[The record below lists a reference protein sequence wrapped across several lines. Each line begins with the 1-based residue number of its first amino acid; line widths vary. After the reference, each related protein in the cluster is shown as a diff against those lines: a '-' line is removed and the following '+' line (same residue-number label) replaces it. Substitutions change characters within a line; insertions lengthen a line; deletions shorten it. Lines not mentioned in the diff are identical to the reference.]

1 MTNVGH
7 VDPGYQ
13 GYLHLTV
20 INMGREE
27 YTIRKDDRLVSL
39 IFFKLNKKASKG
51 WVARRGGQKPSDSA
65 LVDTALQKLSRD
77 FLDVQDRAKAEA
89 SKAVRN
95 MTLWQFVL
103 PVIASVAAS
112 FLGVYL
118 YSRQNEAAIARLEGR
133 MAGLGA
139 NVNLDSVEHRLDA
152 IEKKLKK

>member
-1 MTNVGH
+1 
-7 VDPGYQ
+7 
-13 GYLHLTV
+13 
-20 INMGREE
+20 
-27 YTIRKDDRLVSL
+27 
-39 IFFKLNKKASKG
+39 
-51 WVARRGGQKPSDSA
+51 
-65 LVDTALQKLSRD
+65 
-77 FLDVQDRAKAEA
+77 
-89 SKAVRN
+89 